1 MRFMSLRLIELI
13 LSPVDAPFELKNIIN
28 LEDIIE
34 YWEEEIP
41 GQKRKLSFLVST
53 EKSSVI
59 LDQLE
64 KTFSGTTEFR
74 ILLYPIEA
82 TLPRLKDNS
91 ENQDSRASQSQPK
104 RTISSLLPVS
114 REELYNDIEKTITQ
128 RWIFH
133 LLIIISAI
141 VASIG
146 ILKNNEVII
155 IGAMVIAPLLGPNVA
170 LSFATTL
177 GDLNLGK
184 KAIKLLL
191 ISIFLVLGVTI
202 IIGFF
207 FPVHPEFQTLVNRT
221 KVDVSDV
228 ILALAAGSAATL
240 SVTSELYSAL
250 IGVMV
255 AVALLPPLV
264 SLGLLLGAGFFP
276 MARSAFLLFLTNL
289 IGINLSG
296 VVTFLAQGVRPLT
309 WWEEAKAKK
318 STNLALIIWILLLIM
333 LLGIICFG

>member
-1 MRFMSLRLIELI
+1 MSLRLIELI
-13 LSPVDAPFELKNIIN
+13 LSPVDGPFELKNIIN
-28 LEDIIE
+28 LEDIID

-41 GQKRKLSFLVST
+41 GQKIKLSFLVST
-53 EKSSVI
+53 EKSSII

-82 TLPRLKDNS
+82 TLPRLKDKDNS
-91 ENQDSRASQSQPK
+91 ENQGFSPSQSKPK
-104 RTISSLLPVS
+104 RTISSLLPLS

-128 RWIFH
+128 RWIFYF
-133 LLIIISAI
+133 LTIISAI

-170 LSFATTL
+170 LAFATTL

-191 ISIFLVLGVTI
+191 ISILSVLIAAT

-207 FPVHPEFQTLVNRT
+207 FTINPDLQSLAKRT
-221 KVDVSDV
+221 KVDISDV
-228 ILALAAGSAATL
+228 ILAIAAGSAATL

-264 SLGLLLGAGFFP
+264 SLGLLLGSGFFG
-276 MARSAFLLFLTNL
+276 MAQGAFLLFLTNL

-296 VVTFLAQGVRPLT
+296 VITFFVQGVRPLT
-309 WWEEAKAKK
+309 WWEEAQAKK
-318 STNLALIIWILLLIM
+318 STSLALFIWITLLVI
-333 LLGIICFG
+333 LLAIIYLS